1 MRKYAQRCAY
11 MRAYFAHI
19 CAHSMRIYARIFNFF
34 LADTDAYL
42 ADGYRRYARIFGMRG
57 NPIQHTQNGTGE
69 LSLLFAVY
77 LTLISSP
84 IVYNV
89 VYRISKSKAN
99 VF

>member
-57 NPIQHTQNGTGE
+57 NPMPD
-69 LSLLFAVY
+69 LF
-77 LTLISSP
+77 S
-84 IVYNV
+84 
-89 VYRISKSKAN
+89 
-99 VF
+99 

>member
-57 NPIQHTQNGTGE
+57 NPSPE
-69 LSLLFAVY
+69 
-77 LTLISSP
+77 LTLIELTP
-84 IVYNV
+84 GQLRVD
-89 VYRISKSKAN
+89 SKSTLTEILKLI
-99 VF
+99 